1 MWGQVINQ
9 KHYVSIIQYLWSP
22 NLSGWWHSAESLHL
36 WTGITHQFSS
46 FLRSRDKVD
55 TLYSTCRR
63 PMDTKLGKVLT
74 CREKLPPLKPQDLLI
89 MWQQWGQAM
98 IWKFSISTFT
108 KLMANKLGRMLTLGK
123 RFSTQVLKS
132 SPTALFE
139 DTLKFSFRKAWII
152 SFQ

>member
-1 MWGQVINQ
+1 
-9 KHYVSIIQYLWSP
+9 
-22 NLSGWWHSAESLHL
+22 
-36 WTGITHQFSS
+36 
-46 FLRSRDKVD
+46 
-55 TLYSTCRR
+55 
-63 PMDTKLGKVLT
+63 MDTKLGKVLT